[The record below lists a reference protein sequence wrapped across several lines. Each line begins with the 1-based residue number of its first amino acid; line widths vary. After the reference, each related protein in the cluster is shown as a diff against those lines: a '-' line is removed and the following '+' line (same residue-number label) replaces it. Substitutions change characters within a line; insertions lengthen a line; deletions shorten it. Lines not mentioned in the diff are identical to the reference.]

1 MTLTELKEGES
12 AYITTLEGVQQL
24 VKKRLLHIGLDE
36 GSYVTL
42 HRILPIG
49 GPCLLECS
57 GQMIGIRRKDARKI
71 KVKKI

>member
-1 MTLTELKEGES
+1 MTLVELKEGES

-36 GSYVTL
+36 GSFVTL
-42 HRILPIG
+42 RRFLPIG

>member
-42 HRILPIG
+42 RRILPIG